1 MNFRNLTIIINIKKK
16 DLHDIKKQVEI
27 IFPDFLFYQ
36 KLKSKYKDFLSISIK
51 RIIFNKYIFLKVFSF
66 SSKEEEEEEKKG
78 IECHI
83 EFSKPY
89 NYNKH
94 KKK

>member
-1 MNFRNLTIIINIKKK
+1 MFNFRSLTIIINIKKN
-16 DLHDIKKQVEI
+16 DLHDIKKVEI
-27 IFPDFLFYQ
+27 IFPDFLFSQ

-66 SSKEEEEEEKKG
+66 SSKEEEEEKKG
-78 IECHI
+78 IEYHI

>member
-51 RIIFNKYIFLKVFSF
+51 RITFSF
-66 SSKEEEEEEKKG
+66 SSKEEEE
-78 IECHI
+78 
-83 EFSKPY
+83 
-89 NYNKH
+89 
-94 KKK
+94 KKKRHRVSR